1 MTGPDDRAESEADAP
16 SAQLA
21 ATVRAGDTGR
31 GDPLPAPDADDRRDR
46 ELVKARLFRSR
57 GGPVQIGRFTVLA
70 RLGEGGMGVVYT
82 AYDDQLGRKVA
93 VKLLR
98 GDGRH
103 DLVARARLLREAQAM
118 ARLSHANIVAVHEV
132 GATEDQQVFIAMEF
146 VRGET
151 LDAWLK
157 GQVHGWREILGEF
170 IAAGRGLAAAH
181 RAGLIH
187 RDFKPH
193 NVIVGEDGIVKVL
206 DFGLARASERAE
218 DAADRVE
225 APAAKERL
233 LDVAL
238 THAGAV
244 MGTPAYM
251 APEQHEGRPATARS
265 DQFSFCVSLYE
276 GLYGRHPFDC
286 TSLGSLLS
294 DVAAGRVRPPPP
306 GTRVPPWLHRVV
318 LRGLEV
324 DPARRWE
331 SMTDLLAELGND
343 PAARRRRWLTTAAL
357 TGLVGAAS
365 FAAASL
371 VPAGAPACPDAAAA
385 LADVWSPARAEAV
398 RKAMFETNV
407 PYAADAW
414 ERVQPRLGAYAQAW
428 VAMRGEVCEAHR
440 AARQSDLLFE
450 LRSAC
455 LDTRRASLDALVDVL
470 GEADAVAVEHA
481 VVAAATLPAIAA
493 CGDSEALTR
502 APRPPAALTERARV
516 QAHREAL
523 ARAGALERLGWS
535 ARSLEV
541 VGPIVADARRFDH
554 PPLLAE
560 ALLRLGSAQV
570 MSAPAEA
577 EATLAEAM
585 WTAISLG
592 HSAVAAGAGARQ
604 LALRRSTGRARE
616 ALDTAP
622 LVLALT
628 HRVAGDAALA
638 ADVRAD
644 LGAAA
649 LAAGDLGRA
658 HEHLHAA
665 LELERSLAPDTLV
678 ATLEELADLAER
690 TGDRAAAIGRAT
702 QAVAAAQAA
711 FGAGHPHTA
720 RARQHLARLSAAE
733 SPVPSDR

>member
-1 MTGPDDRAESEADAP
+1 
-16 SAQLA
+16 
-21 ATVRAGDTGR
+21 VRAGDTGR

-318 LRGLEV
+318 LRGLSG
-324 DPARRWE
+324 AHFGKTI
-331 SMTDLLAELGND
+331 S
-343 PAARRRRWLTTAAL
+343 
-357 TGLVGAAS
+357 VGARLLIGSDRGGLGLDDPDSSAQN
-365 FAAASL
+365 AVL
-371 VPAGAPACPDAAAA
+371 VVSSEAIHLKNLEPSGRTEVNGVSVHDAVLHPGDQLVFGRNRFILEAPGYPVRGQGMPTPANEAPAI
-385 LADVWSPARAEAV
+385 
-398 RKAMFETNV
+398 T
-407 PYAADAW
+407 
-414 ERVQPRLGAYAQAW
+414 Q
-428 VAMRGEVCEAHR
+428 
-440 AARQSDLLFE
+440 
-450 LRSAC
+450 
-455 LDTRRASLDALVDVL
+455 TLDAIQM
-470 GEADAVAVEHA
+470 ADPV
-481 VVAAATLPAIAA
+481 
-493 CGDSEALTR
+493 
-502 APRPPAALTERARV
+502 
-516 QAHREAL
+516 
-523 ARAGALERLGWS
+523 
-535 ARSLEV
+535 
-541 VGPIVADARRFDH
+541 
-554 PPLLAE
+554 
-560 ALLRLGSAQV
+560 
-570 MSAPAEA
+570 APAPEDDGSGIWW
-577 EATLAEAM
+577 L
-585 WTAISLG
+585 I
-592 HSAVAAGAGARQ
+592 
-604 LALRRSTGRARE
+604 
-616 ALDTAP
+616 
-622 LVLALT
+622 
-628 HRVAGDAALA
+628 
-638 ADVRAD
+638 
-644 LGAAA
+644 
-649 LAAGDLGRA
+649 LAAGVIGLGIA
-658 HEHLHAA
+658 GL
-665 LELERSLAPDTLV
+665 LW
-678 ATLEELADLAER
+678 
-690 TGDRAAAIGRAT
+690 
-702 QAVAAAQAA
+702 
-711 FGAGHPHTA
+711 FGNY
-720 RARQHLARLSAAE
+720 
-733 SPVPSDR
+733 